1 VRCDL
6 NSLCLC
12 VCVGA
17 EICLWTGGVFGS
29 CLAHVLVLR

>member
-12 VCVGA
+12 VSVGA
-17 EICLWTGGVFGS
+17 EICLWTGGAPS
-29 CLAHVLVLR
+29 DRA